1 MGNDCTN
8 PPKPAELRDVARAG
22 TARAEAHFR
31 NSLYHDEHSRTMQDD
46 DRFGEIGMLKTLG
59 GGRIFRKR
67 IVHKSAKGFAQ
78 AAETKAV
85 RMKFDEKY
93 FAKLYDYDCGACH
106 SDEFFGDDGQDYFI
120 DCYYEFLS
128 SDLKKQIKDRK
139 DSNDM
144 FSEEELLS
152 LSKSIITANAFLQA
166 NEMKHGDIRPE
177 FILYDRE
184 ADSWKLIENIRY
196 PFYSLILKI
205 ETFQAEARGLLLWPK
220 QIYTLAQSCIAF
232 Y

>member
-8 PPKPAELRDVARAG
+8 PGKSSELRDVARAG

-31 NSLYHDEHSRTMQDD
+31 NSPYHDEQVKATQDD
-46 DRFGEIGMLKTLG
+46 YRYGEIGILETLG
-59 GGRIFRKR
+59 GGRMFRKR
-67 IVHKSAKGFAQ
+67 IVHKSPKGFAQ
-78 AAETKAV
+78 AADTKAT
-85 RMKFDEKY
+85 RLKFDEKY
-93 FAKLYDYDCGACH
+93 FAKLYDFDCGACYC
-106 SDEFFGDDGQDYFI
+106 DEFFADEEKDYYI

-128 SDLKKQIKDRK
+128 SDLKKEIKERK

-144 FSEEELLS
+144 FSEEELLT
-152 LSKSIITANAFLQA
+152 LAKSIITANAFLQA

-196 PFYSLILKI
+196 GI
-205 ETFQAEARGLLLWPK
+205 
-220 QIYTLAQSCIAF
+220 
-232 Y
+232 